1 MLLLPFAFLI
11 ALALAIWFVFFSEA
25 SVRAKI
31 IVGLLFSVSFLLRFT
46 RFSLAGF
53 FLQIALGVFIAIYL
67 KVGTG

>member
-46 RFSLAGF
+46 RFALAGF

-67 KVGTG
+67 KVGIG